1 MREGVEENEWKKKKP
16 EKKLQIFGR
25 NKDAPPVLP
34 PLDEAPVE
42 VDADRP
48 LVEHGPAEV
57 LHGVLGVR
65 AGVEDNCVF

>member
-1 MREGVEENEWKKKKP
+1 MSERALKKKTLGKKMKKAKK
-16 EKKLQIFGR
+16 EKKT
-25 NKDAPPVLP
+25 KDAPPVLP

-57 LHGVLGVR
+57 FDGVLGVR
-65 AGVEDNCVF
+65 AGVEDD